1 MTFIAHEHYFQIRND
16 MFSNLSFSYRNKK
29 LILQNLDALSPGRVQ
44 INFKSENEEILEKG
58 SETPWNKK
66 IQMLQATGD
75 VNRLVSSF
83 SIRFIDMDRS

>member
-1 MTFIAHEHYFQIRND
+1 
-16 MFSNLSFSYRNKK
+16 MFSNLSFSNRNKK
-29 LILQNLDALSPGRVQ
+29 LILQNLDELSPGRVQ

-58 SETPWNKK
+58 SETRWNKK